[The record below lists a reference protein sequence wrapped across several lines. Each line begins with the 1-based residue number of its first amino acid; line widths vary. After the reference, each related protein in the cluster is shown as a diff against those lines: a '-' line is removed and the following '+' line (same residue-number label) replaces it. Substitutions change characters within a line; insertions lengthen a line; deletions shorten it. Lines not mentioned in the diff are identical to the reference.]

1 MCLILIGWKA
11 CPGLDL
17 VVAAN
22 RDEAYD
28 RPTAASGWWPEA
40 PGVLAGRDLREG
52 GTWLGVTRGGR
63 LAALANVRGRGAG
76 VPGAPSRG
84 HLVRDFLLSRETAEA
99 YALRLRAEGD
109 RYPPF
114 NLLLFDGRDL
124 LAVSNR
130 ADGFRRLEAG
140 VWGFS
145 NGVLDEPWPKT
156 VAGTGALRALL
167 SQRIPEPEDLLALL
181 SDDRPAPDGSLP
193 ETGIGLEAER
203 LLSPIFTRTPTY
215 GTRSSTVVLFSAE
228 GAVSWTELQTG
239 PGSSGGEVVRHEFR
253 LERP

>member
-1 MCLILIGWKA
+1 MCLILVGWRA
-11 CPGLDL
+11 RPGLEL

-63 LAALANVRGRGAG
+63 LAALTNIRGRGAG
-76 VPGAPSRG
+76 VPGARSRG
-84 HLVRDFLLSRETAEA
+84 LLVRDFLLSRDKAEG
-99 YALRLRAEGD
+99 YALRVGAEGD

-114 NLLLFDGRDL
+114 NLLLFDGREL
-124 LAVSNR
+124 LALSNR

-156 VAGTGALRALL
+156 VAGTRALRGLL
-167 SQRIPEPEDLLALL
+167 SQRIPEPGDLLALL

-203 LLSPIFTRTPTY
+203 LLSPIFTRTQAY
-215 GTRSSTVVLFSAE
+215 GTRSSTVVLLSTEGSA
-228 GAVSWTELQTG
+228 SWTEIQTG
-239 PGSSGGEVVRHEFR
+239 PGSKADERVREEFR
-253 LERP
+253 LEGP